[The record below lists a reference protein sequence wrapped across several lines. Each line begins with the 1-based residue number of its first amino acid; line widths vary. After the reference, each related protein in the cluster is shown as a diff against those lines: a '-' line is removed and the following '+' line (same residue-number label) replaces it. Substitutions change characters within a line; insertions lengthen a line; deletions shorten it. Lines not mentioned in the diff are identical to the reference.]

1 MATASTNETP
11 HLAAERPGRFPP
23 AWTIVAAGAT
33 VPIGVSAAAAVTSSM
48 SISERVA
55 LAAWVVVGVVGTA
68 SVVSAA
74 AILRGRRPR
83 RQREHVVEKTG
94 NGRKRE
100 TTTR

>member
-1 MATASTNETP
+1 
-11 HLAAERPGRFPP
+11 
-23 AWTIVAAGAT
+23 VAAGAT

-83 RQREHVVEKTG
+83 RQREQVVEKTG